1 MAIFPRY
8 VISKLEITPIVL
20 VIIYTHQMYF
30 LLFSLFFIII
40 LSYLQCISP
49 NIINLTVMNL
59 PLRSL
64 FCLQISSISNLFK
77 SPSTEEREAA
87 GDDAPPVHE
96 SIPESGPSHWLYVN
110 VVFTEMQIFIPVID
124 AEMAEHMA
132 NELWGDFAGNST
144 AGLFSSSEEGRNSF
158 QRIADLALA
167 TMLLDSTSS
176 PDALALEE
184 RGLAISA
191 TVVRF
196 GYASGGDGESSFRLD
211 LRELAAFIRDPV
223 ARANCILQPF
233 SCSVEVNSQV
243 PEAAEYLEV
252 EKLNR
257 AATLIQRQWRR
268 HAARQAMRS
277 RIARRSEDALPAVA
291 NLILEPARRGLKGR
305 TQSTDET
312 YRGRQWRL
320 VDELVM
326 DVASPHTRSLLQS
339 YKRASRDRSQLMF
352 LSQFLTVSITVV
364 RIKAG
369 ALTARAAFSHIPFWQ
384 TAVDAIQHVV
394 LEVPSSTM
402 SSPSISPAPSIAPDG
417 ASKLQRAAT
426 EVSVKAPPAKPFRPH
441 SIQVTA
447 NLENVAAVLCNDK
460 PETFGAPD
468 VLQLSFCEASLAY
481 DAATML
487 PDRPANKAA
496 RLEVSTY
503 ASFLNS
509 GTSRWE
515 PLYDLWPFSAEFVD
529 IKSPMFL
536 SDRKM

>member
-1 MAIFPRY
+1 MNQAGQFQY
-8 VISKLEITPIVL
+8 NGLYLYLLT
-20 VIIYTHQMYF
+20 Y
-30 LLFSLFFIII
+30 LLFNLFI
-40 LSYLQCISP
+40 L
-49 NIINLTVMNL
+49 
-59 PLRSL
+59 
-64 FCLQISSISNLFK
+64 LQIWSIANVFK
-77 SPSTEEREAA
+77 SPSVEEREAA
-87 GDDAPPVHE
+87 GDDAPPVHV
-96 SIPESGPSHWLYVN
+96 STPDPGPSYWMYVN
-110 VVFTEMQIFIPVID
+110 VVFTEMQIFIPVVD

-132 NELWGDFAGNST
+132 TELWGEVTSGSVGGGGSTPGVFT
-144 AGLFSSSEEGRNSF
+144 AGQGEKNSF

-184 RGLAISA
+184 RGLAVSA

-196 GYASGGDGESSFRLD
+196 GFAAGGDGESSIRLD
-211 LRELAAFIRDPV
+211 LRELAAFIRDPM

-252 EKLNR
+252 ERLNR
-257 AATLIQRQWRR
+257 AATLIQRHWRR
-268 HAARQAMRS
+268 HAARQALRS
-277 RIARRSEDALPAVA
+277 RIARQSQDALPAVA
-291 NLILEPARRGLKGR
+291 NLVLEPARRAAMSGR
-305 TQSTDET
+305 TQSNDET

-352 LSQFLTVSITVV
+352 LSQFLTVSTTIVK
-364 RIKAG
+364 IKAG

-384 TAVDAIQHVV
+384 TAVDSVQRMM
-394 LEVPSSTM
+394 LDVP
-402 SSPSISPAPSIAPDG
+402 PAALSPAPSAGTNGVPSVQRTASVGG
-417 ASKLQRAAT
+417 AKAAGAT
-426 EVSVKAPPAKPFRPH
+426 KPFRPH

-447 NLENVAAVLCNDK
+447 DLENVAAVLCNDK